1 MDSRYITYCFRSSR
15 FLKGKPNLVLGSDE
29 QDEAMG
35 QDMILRA
42 SWKAIWGAP
51 DRPPPVA
58 TASIRLPLLTA
69 LPHNV
74 FWLLTSLRTLLS
86 QAWPPPMTVGGSE
99 EKITTGI
106 MLFTATS
113 PK

>member
-1 MDSRYITYCFRSSR
+1 
-15 FLKGKPNLVLGSDE
+15 
-29 QDEAMG
+29 MG
-35 QDMILRA
+35 QAMILRA

-58 TASIRLPLLTA
+58 AASIRLLLLTA
-69 LPHNV
+69 LPHDV

-86 QAWPPPMTVGGSE
+86 QAWPLPMTGGGSE